1 MSEKER
7 DRGTYFYL
15 CINLPVYL
23 SLYLSIYIHSMI
35 LLHTHSYSHMRRPK
49 DAVHIMEMY
58 NMAIDCT
65 GNGDNICEEAWV
77 FVALHFHLPHPS
89 HRHH

>member
-1 MSEKER
+1 M
-7 DRGTYFYL
+7 
-15 CINLPVYL
+15 
-23 SLYLSIYIHSMI
+23 YLSIYGYSII
-35 LLHTHSYSHMRRPK
+35 LLHTHPHSYMRRPK

-65 GNGDNICEEAWV
+65 GDGDNISEEAWV